1 MTPTGNSQYYR
12 ARCGIVVYS
21 HLTGCGGADLGRHCG
36 GSPCLSHCSP
46 SAHESPQDC
55 PKPVILP
62 LYTHAHVK
70 VIQTNRAS
78 RTHTHKYTKQSLQTH
93 NTKCKHWTWTDSS
106 TNTLHILQTG
116 KKTTNTKNN
125 TKRRQT
131 EDVTTGDTENTHKH
145 SKLFN
150 PKYLLHRPHM
160 QQNQRNSGT
169 WHQYKIRRKSLQKSQ
184 CGWWVRSNT
193 PKKNAKICRGKR
205 K

>member
-78 RTHTHKYTKQSLQTH
+78 RTDTLTSTPSSPCKHTTQNANTERGQTHLQTH
-93 NTKCKHWTWTDSS
+93 FTFYKQAKKRQIPKITPNVDKQKMSRQETQITH
-106 TNTLHILQTG
+106 TNTQNYLTPSTCCIAHTCSKTRETAVHGINTRSG
-116 KKTTNTKNN
+116 ESHFKKVSVDD
-125 TKRRQT
+125 
-131 EDVTTGDTENTHKH
+131 E
-145 SKLFN
+145 
-150 PKYLLHRPHM
+150 
-160 QQNQRNSGT
+160 
-169 WHQYKIRRKSLQKSQ
+169 
-184 CGWWVRSNT
+184 
-193 PKKNAKICRGKR
+193 
-205 K
+205 